1 VKIIQEEENAMNDS
15 TSFSQRWA
23 DFRPSKAVWLWSC
36 VACVVATMVVGFAWG
51 GWTTGGT
58 AAKMASDAADHAQ
71 AELAATVCVAKFM
84 AAPDVATQLATLKKT
99 DSWKREDL
107 IQKGGW
113 AKLTGLEKVPSDAAD
128 LCAEKLASMEVPAAK
143 PVAETQEPAHEEAG
157 G

>member
-1 VKIIQEEENAMNDS
+1 
-15 TSFSQRWA
+15 
-23 DFRPSKAVWLWSC
+23 
-36 VACVVATMVVGFAWG
+36 MVVGFAWG

-71 AELAATVCVAKFM
+71 AELAATVCVAKYM

>member
-1 VKIIQEEENAMNDS
+1 MNDS

-23 DFRPSKAVWLWSC
+23 AFRPSKAVWLWSC

-58 AAKMASDAADHAQ
+58 AEKMAADASSNAR

-84 AAPDVATQLATLKKT
+84 QAPDAAAQLATLKKT
-99 DSWKREDL
+99 DSWKRDDL
-107 IQKGGW
+107 IKDGGW
-113 AKLTGLEKVPSDAAD
+113 ATMTGVKEVPSGADD
-128 LCAEKLASMEVPAAK
+128 LCAEKLASMEAPAAK
-143 PVAETQEPAHEEAG
+143 PLAETQDAAPQEAG